1 MNKIYQKHTPNHK
14 ISVKRNL
21 AFFVTTLRTSFALP
35 VRSGRCESRI
45 RAGFTL
51 IELLV
56 VVLIIG
62 ILAAIA
68 LPKYQ
73 RAVDRSRWVSML
85 QMERTISR
93 AQEMYYMANG
103 QYAFNFE
110 ELGLDY
116 PLEDERNFTHGQ
128 MHAVFYTEG
137 GVPYIMLYQRK
148 DTTSYENVYLL
159 TFYYSS
165 PKRVLRQCRPAYG
178 VSGDE
183 WKNLCSFLMGEG
195 ATIKGNGWYVIEE

>member
-1 MNKIYQKHTPNHK
+1 MNKIYQKN
-14 ISVKRNL
+14 ISDRKDRIKRQI
-21 AFFVTTLRTSFALP
+21 
-35 VRSGRCESRI
+35 G
-45 RAGFTL
+45 GFTL

-73 RAVDRSRWVSML
+73 KAVDRSRWTPML

-93 AQEMYYMANG
+93 AQEIYYMANG
-103 QYAFNFE
+103 KYASNFE

-116 PLEDERNFTHGQ
+116 PLENEKTFSQGQ
-128 MHAVFYTEG
+128 MRAVFYTEG
-137 GVPYIMLYQRK
+137 GTPYVQLYRRK
-148 DTTSYENVYLL
+148 DNTSYENIFLL
-159 TFYYSS
+159 TFYYAS

-178 VSGDE
+178 VSGED
-183 WKNLCSFLMGEG
+183 WKSLCLFLMGEG
-195 ATIKGNGWYVIEE
+195 ASVQSNGWVVIEE